1 MKNIRKYLCE
11 FIGTAILVMM
21 GCGTAMLVGCKSNT
35 GCGYILTAFAFGLS
49 LVALVYCLGDISGCH
64 VNPAVSIAMF
74 INKQI
79 SGKDCFWYIVF
90 QFVGAIAGVG
100 VLSAIWNLGNLQDQ
114 TSSFASNTI
123 DTIGLY
129 ASILVEVLLT
139 FVFVLAVLGSLS
151 KKSNCASSAISI
163 GLSLTL
169 VHILGIALTGTSVN
183 PARSF
188 APALF
193 ASFWGNPGSMNCVWV
208 FILAPILG
216 GILAGYVYLL
226 LRGKTKKN

>member
-1 MKNIRKYLCE
+1 MKNIKKYITELL
-11 FIGTAILVMM
+11 GTAVLVMM

-35 GCGYILTAFAFGLS
+35 GCGYILTAFAFGFS
-49 LVALVYCLGDISGCH
+49 LIALIYCLGDISGCH

-90 QFVGAIAGVG
+90 QFIGGIAGVG

-114 TSSFASNTI
+114 TSAFASNTI
-123 DTIGLY
+123 ETVGLS
-129 ASILVEVLLT
+129 ASLLVEILLT
-139 FVFVLAVLGSLS
+139 FVFVLTVLGSLS
-151 KKSNCASSAISI
+151 KKSSCPCSAVAI
-163 GLSLTL
+163 GMSLTL
-169 VHILGIALTGTSVN
+169 VHILGIGLTGTSVN

-193 ASFWGNPGSMNCVWV
+193 ASFWGNPSAMSCVWV
-208 FILAPILG
+208 FILAPVLG
-216 GILAGYVYLL
+216 GILAGYIFSILK
-226 LRGKTKKN
+226 GKEAK

>member
-1 MKNIRKYLCE
+1 MKNIRKYLSE
-11 FIGTAILVMM
+11 FIGTAVLVMM

-49 LVALVYCLGDISGCH
+49 LVALIYCLGDISGCH

-90 QFVGAIAGVG
+90 QFIGAIAGVG
-100 VLSAIWNLGNLQDQ
+100 ILSAIWNLGNLQDL

-123 DTIGLY
+123 DTVGLS
-129 ASILVEVLLT
+129 ASILVEVILT

-151 KKSNCASSAISI
+151 KDCKCTCALSI

-169 VHILGIALTGTSVN
+169 VHILGIGLTGTSVN

-193 ASFWGNPGSMNCVWV
+193 ASFWGNPDSMNCVWV
-208 FILAPILG
+208 FILAPVLG
-216 GILAGYVYLL
+216 GILAGYVYALL
-226 LRGKTKKN
+226 KGKKTTK

>member
-1 MKNIRKYLCE
+1 MKNIRKYLSE
-11 FIGTAILVMM
+11 FIGTAVLVMM

-49 LVALVYCLGDISGCH
+49 LVALIYCLGDISGCH

-90 QFVGAIAGVG
+90 QFIGAIAGVG
-100 VLSAIWNLGNLQDQ
+100 ILSAIWNLGNLQDL

-123 DTIGLY
+123 DTVGLS
-129 ASILVEVLLT
+129 ASILVEVILT

-151 KKSNCASSAISI
+151 KDCKCTCALSI

-169 VHILGIALTGTSVN
+169 VHILGIGLTGTSVN

-193 ASFWGNPGSMNCVWV
+193 ASFWGNPDAMNCVWV
-208 FILAPILG
+208 FILAPVLG
-216 GILAGYVYLL
+216 GILAGYVYALL
-226 LRGKTKKN
+226 KGKKAAK